1 MSYDVTSGDFQT
13 VWECDL
19 EFCNCVCGFFGGVS
33 TNLRIELLRGQSTLS
48 QPHRLFF
55 WVIVCVCC
63 VCIGGGGGGG
73 NLLVSSKHRA
83 SGTLR
88 LLAWG

>member
-1 MSYDVTSGDFQT
+1 MYFYLTVVSHPCNACVLRHVMYVFMSHDVTSGDFQT

-48 QPHRLFF
+48 HL
-55 WVIVCVCC
+55 VAAV
-63 VCIGGGGGGG
+63 
-73 NLLVSSKHRA
+73 LL
-83 SGTLR
+83 TTTTP
-88 LLAWG
+88 